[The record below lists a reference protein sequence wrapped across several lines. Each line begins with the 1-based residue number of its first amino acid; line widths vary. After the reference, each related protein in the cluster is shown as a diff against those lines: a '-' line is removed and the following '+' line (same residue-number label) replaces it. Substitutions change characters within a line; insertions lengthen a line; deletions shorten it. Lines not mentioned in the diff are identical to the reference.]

1 MAEGMR
7 SGEGNTCILAP
18 PRSAMA
24 EGMRSGEGNT
34 CILALLTNSWETFQ
48 TTSET

>member
-24 EGMRSGEGNT
+24 EGMRSGDGKLEVFGP
-34 CILALLTNSWETFQ
+34 TNKQLGDISDNI
-48 TTSET
+48 